1 MTQLKIKDNA
11 LVSKEQFH
19 EISHVTAIIADKTLA
34 QLEKEGIF
42 VFPELIKDA
51 EDITKEQLIL
61 QSVNDCYRSSN
72 VMGFLGCGKERLVI
86 ESRFSIGEHDYFFQ
100 YLLESVLDFPNL
112 LELHI
117 DANQEHRWFDLLLF
131 LFPYYLKVAM
141 RKGVF
146 KTYLRNQY
154 NDENVKGTIDVARHV
169 MENTPFVGKIA
180 YNQREFS
187 YDNYLMELIR
197 HTIEFI
203 KKKPYG
209 INLLQKVTNEVAT
222 VIGATTSYEYYDRR
236 KIIVENKNNPL
247 RHAYYREYR
256 MLQRLCIMIL
266 QHEKHEIGS
275 GMRQIHGILV
285 DGAWFWEEYVNL
297 LIGREFYHPMNKG
310 GTGAQRLFDGNIGLI
325 YPDFISRNTDNR
337 TIADAKYKPFDNIKG
352 NDYQQLL
359 AYMFRFDAKKGFYL
373 YPQSYASDAVA
384 LRLNCGSTYEK
395 NVAPQ
400 EDILIFKLGLSIPND
415 ACDYADFRNRIKISE
430 EHFKNSV
437 FGN

>member
-131 LFPYYLKVAM
+131 
-141 RKGVF
+141 
-146 KTYLRNQY
+146 
-154 NDENVKGTIDVARHV
+154 
-169 MENTPFVGKIA
+169 
-180 YNQREFS
+180 
-187 YDNYLMELIR
+187 
-197 HTIEFI
+197 
-203 KKKPYG
+203 
-209 INLLQKVTNEVAT
+209 
-222 VIGATTSYEYYDRR
+222 
-236 KIIVENKNNPL
+236 
-247 RHAYYREYR
+247 
-256 MLQRLCIMIL
+256 
-266 QHEKHEIGS
+266 
-275 GMRQIHGILV
+275 
-285 DGAWFWEEYVNL
+285 
-297 LIGREFYHPMNKG
+297 
-310 GTGAQRLFDGNIGLI
+310 
-325 YPDFISRNTDNR
+325 
-337 TIADAKYKPFDNIKG
+337 
-352 NDYQQLL
+352 
-359 AYMFRFDAKKGFYL
+359 
-373 YPQSYASDAVA
+373 
-384 LRLNCGSTYEK
+384 
-395 NVAPQ
+395 
-400 EDILIFKLGLSIPND
+400 
-415 ACDYADFRNRIKISE
+415 CDYADFRNRIKISE